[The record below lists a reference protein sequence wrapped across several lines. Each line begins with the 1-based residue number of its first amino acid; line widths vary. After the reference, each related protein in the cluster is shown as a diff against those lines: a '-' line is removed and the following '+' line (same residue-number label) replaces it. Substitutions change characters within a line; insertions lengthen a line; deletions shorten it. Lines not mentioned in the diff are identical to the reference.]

1 MLDGPPDGSGFRAD
15 GYTPDVSGPLTGV
28 DPGNLAVVLVG
39 GGTVGIAWELGVLI
53 GLECQGVS
61 LRGPSRIIGSRRV
74 ADAVQ
79 TLFNR
84 PALGAT
90 PAGPSR

>member
-28 DPGNLAVVLVG
+28 DPGTPAVVQAG

-53 GLECQGVS
+53 GTPTG
-61 LRGPSRIIGSRRV
+61 RSR
-74 ADAVQ
+74 
-79 TLFNR
+79 
-84 PALGAT
+84 
-90 PAGPSR
+90 